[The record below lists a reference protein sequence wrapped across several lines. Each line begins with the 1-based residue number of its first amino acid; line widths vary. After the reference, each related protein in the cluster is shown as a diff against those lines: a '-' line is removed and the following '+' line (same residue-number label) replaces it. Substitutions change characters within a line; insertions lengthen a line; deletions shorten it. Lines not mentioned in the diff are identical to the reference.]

1 MRFTK
6 LAIAFMVAAALPQVA
21 GAQAPAN
28 YVGLDLLSFTADSN
42 TVDESLG
49 GVAVKLGRDFT
60 NFFGVEGH
68 VGMSDEEEA
77 AGFRYQIDYFASL
90 FGRFNL
96 HLNNNV
102 SLYAMAGGSYVKTSG
117 SATFPAPV
125 GAVSLVDDDA
135 GLAYGAGVQAFGD
148 EDLSINLGWVRY
160 LHTSDATLDAFNVG
174 LTYYFDWPRIR
185 RRY

>member
-1 MRFTK
+1 MRSRLIMLLMF
-6 LAIAFMVAAALPQVA
+6 AAALPQVA
-21 GAQAPAN
+21 AAQAPAN
-28 YVGLDLLSFTADSN
+28 YFGLDLLSFSSDSD

-49 GVAVKLGRDFT
+49 GVAIKLGRDLT
-60 NFFGVEGH
+60 NFIGVEAH
-68 VGMSDEEEA
+68 VGTSDEEEQ
-77 AGFRYQIDYFASL
+77 AGFSYKIDYFASL

-102 SLYAMAGGSYVKTSG
+102 SLYAIAGGSYVKTSG

-125 GAVSLVDDDA
+125 GTVSLVDDET

-148 EDLSINLGWVRY
+148 EDLAINLGWVRY
-160 LHTSDATLDAFNVG
+160 LHLSDATLDAFNIGV
-174 LTYYFDWPRIR
+174 TYYFDWPRIR

>member
-1 MRFTK
+1 MRFK
-6 LAIAFMVAAALPQVA
+6 LIFLLMFATALPQVA
-21 GAQAPAN
+21 AAQAPAN
-28 YVGLDLLSFTADSN
+28 YFGLDLLSFSSDTDD
-42 TVDESLG
+42 VDESLG
-49 GVAVKLGRDFT
+49 GVALRLGRDLT
-60 NFFGVEGH
+60 NFIGVEAH

-77 AGFRYQIDYFASL
+77 SGFSYKIDYFASL

-125 GAVSLVDDDA
+125 GTISLADDDV
-135 GLAYGAGVQAFGD
+135 GVAYGAGVQAFGD
-148 EDLSINLGWVRY
+148 EDLAINLGWVRY
-160 LHTSDATLDAFNVG
+160 LHLSDATLDAFSIG
-174 LTYYFDWPRIR
+174 FTYYFDWPSIR